1 MGKHRKTLSEKQKK
15 PLALLCVGVLSA
27 LGICLGIWLLQ
38 GQSPKALANP
48 IQGVAKERSLIK
60 LTSTKEVVT
69 SVPEGLPS
77 QASVTQKET
86 EGKERDSQAKTGQDS
101 LESSDAGESQGNDS
115 PSSHT
120 AQGDGSQELQ
130 GEAKDAGS
138 GAGQAGQDNTGQEN
152 AQKQKS
158 KRLGEKGE
166 EENRYFTTSITDGE
180 TVTSREYSFT
190 ITHLDQTLAV
200 KAITVL
206 VNGDPFSY
214 SGTIYLNAEKNTV
227 KVQVR
232 YEDEEGETIEVS
244 KSYTIYLHIGVIR
257 IYTDIQDQE
266 TVTREDFGFTAYA
279 MLEGEEVPLTVQVNE
294 KAQTPNGQNYQVR
307 LQEGENRIDLKAQSQ
322 GKEASVSYRV
332 YYEKPLT
339 ELTIDT
345 DLCDQQVN
353 SPNFSFYA
361 KAYRG
366 NSDAVLQAF
375 VGEEELSEREDGN
388 YSLSLQEGENKIR
401 LVAQYGGDSYEESY
415 VVTYVRQVNTG
426 EGGEYNPNNPVIT
439 CELGEPGSQISSL
452 SKKITFY
459 LNAKDHYGNWIDQSR
474 IQVTCNGLPVTL
486 LYANANII
494 SYELDLEEGY
504 NTVMVRAWDE
514 EGNETFYSYTV
525 NYENQHGGTIGEVTI
540 SVEATTIGSG
550 YLVPET
556 RVEITEGETVASAVA
571 RVLGDYGFTIEHT
584 GTMESNFYLSRIQ
597 SESDFVL
604 DNIPADLEEHLLAIE
619 EKNQGTYFPG
629 SYQGANSLGEFD
641 FSAGSGWMYSV
652 NGTYPNVGMSERI
665 LRPEDVIR
673 VRFTLYYGADIGGA
687 GSLGNNLDGEKGIQ
701 NWEKEW

>member
-15 PLALLCVGVLSA
+15 PFALLCVGA
-27 LGICLGIWLLQ
+27 LAAVGICLGVWLLQ
-38 GQSPKALANP
+38 GQSPRVLENP
-48 IQGVAKERSLIK
+48 IQGIAKERSLMK

-77 QASVTQKET
+77 QASVAQKET
-86 EGKERDSQAKTGQDS
+86 EGKDSQEKTGQDS
-101 LESSDAGESQGNDS
+101 SETSDAKDRQEDGSLSSDAGE
-115 PSSHT
+115 
-120 AQGDGSQELQ
+120 GDGRQDYQ
-130 GEAKDAGS
+130 GEAGDAGS
-138 GAGQAGQDNTGQEN
+138 GAGQAGKDNTGQEN
-152 AQKQKS
+152 SQKQKS
-158 KRLGEKGE
+158 KKLGEKGE
-166 EENRYFTTSITDGE
+166 EKNRYFTTSITDGE
-180 TVTSREYSFT
+180 TVTSREYAFT
-190 ITHLDQTLAV
+190 ITHLDKTLAV
-200 KAITVL
+200 KAVTVL
-206 VNGDPFSY
+206 VNADPFSY

-232 YEDEEGETIEVS
+232 YEDEDGETIEVS
-244 KSYTIYLHIGVIR
+244 KSYTIYLRIGVIK
-257 IYTDIQDQE
+257 IYTDIQDQQ
-266 TVTREDFGFTAYA
+266 TVTREDFAFTAYA
-279 MLEGEEVPLTVQVNE
+279 MQEGEEVPLTVQVN
-294 KAQTPNGQNYQVR
+294 AQTQNADGQKYQVR

-322 GKEASVSYRV
+322 EKEASVSYTI

-345 DLCDQQVN
+345 DLCDQQVS

-361 KAYRG
+361 KAYQG
-366 NSDAVLQAF
+366 SSDALLQAF
-375 VGEEELSEREDGN
+375 VGEEELSERENGN

-415 VVTYVRQVNTG
+415 AVTYVRQVNTG

-459 LNAKDHYGNWIDQSR
+459 LNAKDHNGNWIDQSR

-525 NYENQHGGTIGEVTI
+525 NYENQHGATIGEVTI

-556 RVEITEGETVASAVA
+556 RVEITDGETAASAVA
-571 RVLGDYGFTIEHT
+571 RVLGEYGFTIEHT
-584 GTMESNFYLSRIQ
+584 GTMESNFYLSRIR

-619 EKNQGTYFPG
+619 EKKQGTYFPG

-673 VRFTLYYGADIGGA
+673 VRYTLYYGADIGGA